1 MRRWPIYQRQIAGG
15 CRGTSGRSRSRSPLQ
30 GHGEEWQDGT
40 ALFSVMRVPEF
51 ELPGWSHSA
60 YENDILVVLTGFALT
75 MIACDLIFLWRALDR
90 LIGRVRSRMRP
101 DCRAGRRG

>member
-1 MRRWPIYQRQIAGG
+1 M
-15 CRGTSGRSRSRSPLQ
+15 
-30 GHGEEWQDGT
+30 
-40 ALFSVMRVPEF
+40 PEF

-90 LIGRVRSRMRP
+90 LIGRVRSRRDRTAEP
-101 DCRAGRRG
+101 AAAAEETRDKGAVHEAELV